1 LLRWTVISD
10 VVPMWQVMIGRG
22 GWLK

>member
-1 LLRWTVISD
+1 MRWVVISD
-10 VVPMWQVMIGRG
+10 VVPMWQAMIGRG